1 MIKWIIDYPSPFSE
15 NLNAIE
21 WKGQAAHCEHQVYRL
36 DSKFWTVPPRAI
48 RVQEMRRQSTSKTPT
63 ILPQM
68 QFLAQI

>member
-36 DSKFWTVPPRAI
+36 DSKSWTVQPRAI
-48 RVQEMRRQSTSKTPT
+48 RVQEMPPPT
-63 ILPQM
+63 NLIN
-68 QFLAQI
+68 ADSGEIISGS